1 MADSSDERKDVLSDD
16 GQQLDG
22 NAGASLTEAMVVG
35 DRLGR
40 FCAAKSDRIG
50 AGAWNRIDGSPRI
63 GEVTGDSTKC

>member
-22 NAGASLTEAMVVG
+22 NVGASLTEAMVVG

-40 FCAAKSDRIG
+40 FRAAKYDQIG
-50 AGAWNRIDGSPRI
+50 AGAWNRIDGSP
-63 GEVTGDSTKC
+63 